1 MFTNKQLYKL
11 IVPLI
16 IEQIL
21 AIMVGMVNIIMVA
34 RAGEV
39 AVSGVS
45 LVDTLNVLLIT
56 IFSSLATGGAV
67 VAAQYLGHKENDN
80 ACKSARQLLLIT
92 TVIALFIMV
101 IALIGNHF
109 ILKLIYGDIDAE
121 VMKNARTYFYVTAL
135 SFPFLAIYNSCA
147 ALFRVMGN
155 SKVSMIASLI
165 MNVINILGSAILVMG
180 FHMGVMGV
188 SIPALAARIAAA
200 MIMLFLIY
208 NKKNPIHI
216 DNILHLGLDIPMIK
230 RILNIGVPNGL
241 ENGIFQVGKILVQGL
256 TASFGTVALTAN
268 AVASNL
274 AGLEII
280 PGSAIGLAIITVV
293 GQCVG
298 AGEYQQ
304 AKKYTIKLM
313 KLTYLIIVIL
323 NIGVILL
330 RYPIVGIFNLSEET
344 AALTLQ
350 LIIYHSICCSIIW
363 PASFTLPNAIRAAND
378 VKYTMVISIISMWV
392 WRIGFSFILANTFGL
407 GVMGIW
413 IAMTIDWLF
422 RAVCFIVRF
431 ISGKWKQH
439 SFIH

>member
-21 AIMVGMVNIIMVA
+21 AVTVGMVNIIMVA

-67 VAAQYLGHKENDN
+67 VAAQYIGHKESEN
-80 ACKSARQLLLIT
+80 ACKSARQLLLIST
-92 TVIALFIMV
+92 LIAVIIMV
-101 IALIGNHF
+101 ISLIGNEF
-109 ILKLIYGDIDAE
+109 ILRLIYGNIEAG
-121 VMKNARTYFYVTAL
+121 VMQNARIYFYVTAF

-155 SKVSMIASLI
+155 SKVSMIASFI
-165 MNVINILGSAILVMG
+165 MNIINIIGSAVLVLG

-188 SIPALAARIAAA
+188 SIPALLARISAAL
-200 MIMLFLIY
+200 IMLVLIR
-208 NKKNPIHI
+208 NKNNPIHI
-216 DNILHLGLDIPMIK
+216 DNVFRFDFDLPMIK
-230 RILNIGVPNGL
+230 RILHIGIPNGL
-241 ENGIFQVGKILVQGL
+241 ENSIFQIGKILVQGL
-256 TASFGTVALTAN
+256 TASFGTMALTAN
-268 AVASNL
+268 AVAANI
-274 AGLEII
+274 AGFETI
-280 PGSAIGLAIITVV
+280 PGSAIGLAVITVV

-313 KLTYLIIVIL
+313 KLTYIIMIVL
-323 NIGVILL
+323 NIGILL
-330 RYPIVGIFNLSEET
+330 FLNPILGLYNLSADT
-344 AALTLQ
+344 AALAFR
-350 LIIYHSICCSIIW
+350 LIVYYSICCCIIW
-363 PASFTLPNAIRAAND
+363 PVAFALPNAIRAAND
-378 VKYTMVISIISMWV
+378 VKYTMIVSIASMWM
-392 WRIGFSFILANTFGL
+392 WRIGFSYVLADFMGL
-407 GVMGIW
+407 GVFGIW

-422 RAVCFIVRF
+422 RAVCFVIRF
-431 ISGKWKQH
+431 INGKWKLH

>member
-21 AIMVGMVNIIMVA
+21 AVTVGMVDIIMVA

-67 VAAQYLGHKENDN
+67 VAAQYLGHKEYDN
-80 ACKSARQLLLIT
+80 ACKSARQLMLIS
-92 TVIALFIMV
+92 TVIALFIMIISLV
-101 IALIGNHF
+101 GNFF

-121 VMKNARTYFYVTAL
+121 VMKNARIYFYVTSF

-155 SKVSMIASLI
+155 SKISMIASII
-165 MNVINILGSAILVMG
+165 MNVINMIGSATLVSG

-188 SIPALAARIAAA
+188 AIPALTARFSAA
-200 MIMLFLIY
+200 MIMLFLIH
-208 NKKNPIHI
+208 NKNNPIHI
-216 DNILHLGLDIPMIK
+216 NNIFRLGFDLPMIR
-230 RILNIGVPNGL
+230 RILSIGVPNGL
-241 ENGIFQVGKILVQGL
+241 ENSIFQIGKILVQGL
-256 TASFGTVALTAN
+256 TASFGTVAITAN
-268 AVASNL
+268 AVANNI
-274 AGLEII
+274 AGMEII
-280 PGSAIGLAIITVV
+280 PGSAIGLAMITVV

-298 AGEYQQ
+298 AGDYQQ
-304 AKKYTIKLM
+304 AKKYTVKLM
-313 KLTYLIIVIL
+313 KLTYIIIIIL

-330 RYPIVGIFNLSEET
+330 RNPILGIYNLSGRTT
-344 AALTLQ
+344 ALALQ

-363 PASFTLPNAIRAAND
+363 PSSFALPNAIRAAND
-378 VKYTMVISIISMWV
+378 VKFTMIISIISMWV
-392 WRIGFSFILANTFGL
+392 WRIGFSYILAKTFGL
-407 GVMGIW
+407 GVLGVW

-422 RAVCFIVRF
+422 RAICFIIRF
-431 ISGKWKQH
+431 VSGKWKQH

>member
-21 AIMVGMVNIIMVA
+21 AVTVGMVDTIMVA
-34 RAGEV
+34 KAGEV

-67 VAAQYLGHKENDN
+67 VAAQYLGHKEYDN
-80 ACKSARQLLLIT
+80 ACKSARQLLLIAT
-92 TVIALFIMV
+92 AIALIIMV
-101 IALIGNHF
+101 ISLFGNYI
-109 ILKLIYGDIDAE
+109 ILRMIYGNINAE
-121 VMKNARTYFYVTAL
+121 VMMNARTYFYITSL

-155 SKVSMIASLI
+155 SKISMIASFI
-165 MNVINILGSAILVMG
+165 MNVINVIGSAALVIL
-180 FHMGVMGV
+180 FHMGVVGV
-188 SIPALAARIAAA
+188 AIPTLLSRITAAV
-200 MIMLFLIY
+200 IMLVLIR

-216 DNILHLGLDIPMIK
+216 DNILHLGLDLSMIK

-241 ENGIFQVGKILVQGL
+241 ESGIFQIGKILVQGL

-268 AVASNL
+268 AVASNI
-274 AGLEII
+274 AGLEVI
-280 PGSAIGLAIITVV
+280 PGSAIGLAMITVV

-298 AGEYQQ
+298 AGDYQQ

-313 KLTYLIIVIL
+313 KLTYMIIVVL

-330 RYPIVGIFNLSEET
+330 RYPIAGIYNLSDKTT
-344 AALTLQ
+344 ALALQ
-350 LIIYHSICCSIIW
+350 LIVYHSICCCIIW
-363 PASFTLPNAIRAAND
+363 PASFALPNAIRAAND
-378 VKYTMVISIISMWV
+378 VKYTMIIAILSMWI
-392 WRIGFSFILANTFGL
+392 WRIGFSFILAKGFGL
-407 GVMGIW
+407 GVLGVW

-422 RAVCFIVRF
+422 RAICFITRF
-431 ISGKWKQH
+431 INGKWKQH